1 MDFESAFN
9 HFREPSI
16 CGRYLH
22 LDIIQPLIQRF
33 KNFGQVDTIGQSVN
47 GAPLQICIAGKGKIK
62 ILMWSQMHGN
72 ESTTTKALFDLFNWL
87 QSGDAFAESWLAA
100 FTLYMVP
107 MLNPDGAKAYTREN
121 ANGIDLNRDFLDLS
135 QPESRALLDCFH
147 AIKPDF
153 CFNLHDQR
161 TIYGAGESGKPATVS
176 FLSPS
181 FNEARDVSPA
191 RIQAMNVI
199 TAMNDTLQH
208 IIPGQVGRFDDSFN
222 RNCVGDTF
230 QWHNV
235 PTILFEAGHF
245 PGDYQREA
253 TRKFIFTALA
263 SGLTAISENVIVNNR
278 IDDYL
283 NIPQNK
289 INFLDFVYKNI
300 SINCDGI
307 KKITNFGAQFSEVL
321 RDGDIAF
328 EAVIAETE
336 IPDQVFGHVVFD
348 GSGES
353 YRDGVSNQPIAGRKA
368 DFFIGNRKFTNGTPV
383 DSVSGKP

>member
-9 HFREPSI
+9 RFREPSI
-16 CGRYLH
+16 SGRYLH
-22 LDIIQPLIQRF
+22 LGHIQPLIERF
-33 KNFGQVDTIGQSVN
+33 RTFGQVSVIGQSAN
-47 GAPLQICIAGKGKIK
+47 GAPLEVCIAGEGKTK

-87 QSGDAFAESWLAA
+87 QSNDAVAERWLAS
-100 FTLYMVP
+100 FTLYMIP

-121 ANGIDLNRDFLDLS
+121 ANGIDLNRDFLNLS
-135 QPESRALLDCFH
+135 QPESRALLDYFH
-147 AIKPDF
+147 TIKPDF

-191 RIQAMNVI
+191 RVQAMNVI
-199 TAMNDTLQH
+199 AAMNDTLQNM
-208 IIPGQVGRFDDSFN
+208 IPGQIGRFDDSFN

-230 QWHNV
+230 QWYNV

-245 PGDYQREA
+245 PDDYQRET

-263 SGLTAISENVIVNNR
+263 SGLTAICENVIVNNR

-348 GSGES
+348 GLGES
-353 YRDGVSNQPIAGRKA
+353 FRDGVSNQPAAGRKA
-368 DFFIGNRKFTNGTPV
+368 DFFIGNRKFTNGTAV

>member
-1 MDFESAFN
+1 MDLESAFN
-9 HFREPSI
+9 RFREPSI
-16 CGRYLH
+16 GGRYLH
-22 LDIIQPLIQRF
+22 LEHIQPLIERF
-33 KNFGQVDTIGQSVN
+33 RTFGQVSVIGQSAN
-47 GAPLQICIAGKGKIK
+47 GAPLEVCVAGEGKTK

-87 QSGDAFAESWLAA
+87 QSDDVVAESWLAS
-100 FTLYMVP
+100 FTLYMIP

-121 ANGIDLNRDFLDLS
+121 ANGIDLNRDFLNLS
-135 QPESRALLDCFH
+135 QPESRALLDYFH
-147 AIKPDF
+147 TVKPDF

-199 TAMNDTLQH
+199 AAMNDTLQGM
-208 IIPGQVGRFDDSFN
+208 IPGQIGRFDDSFN

-245 PGDYQREA
+245 PDDYQRET

-263 SGLTAISENVIVNNR
+263 SGLTAICENVIVNNR

-328 EAVIAETE
+328 EAVIAGTE

-348 GSGES
+348 GLGES
-353 YRDGVSNQPIAGRKA
+353 FRDGVSNQPVAGRKA
-368 DFFIGNRKFTNGTPV
+368 DFFIGNRKFTNGTAV